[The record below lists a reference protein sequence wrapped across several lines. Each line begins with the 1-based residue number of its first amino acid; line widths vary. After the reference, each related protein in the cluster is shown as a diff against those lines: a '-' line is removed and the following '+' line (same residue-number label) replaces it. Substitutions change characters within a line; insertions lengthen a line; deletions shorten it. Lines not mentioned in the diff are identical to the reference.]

1 MNFNAYQDIACTFA
15 LYKNKFYPKA
25 SLIIEASEL
34 VDLFVKPELRGDN
47 KEINRQDVVSEAGD
61 VLWNLAALLRDQD
74 ITLEEV
80 AEYNINK
87 LTSRLNRGTIMGD
100 GGNR

>member
-1 MNFNAYQDIACTFA
+1 MDRARIRVA
-15 LYKNKFYPKA
+15 LGE
-25 SLIIEASEL
+25 LIG
-34 VDLFVKPELRGDN
+34 R
-47 KEINRQDVVSEAGD
+47 INIICDDMGY
-61 VLWNLAALLRDQD
+61 LA
-74 ITLEEV
+74 ILEEV